1 VGKRLTDG
9 NTKATFV
16 PAIASISSPSAGT
29 ELTAAG
35 AIALENTVTDDGLDI
50 SFDEGTVE
58 GNVLASTQDFE
69 SPGRTKAQIELT
81 YYRDS
86 SAGADRMWSVMTRGT
101 AGFLVVRRGV
111 AATTG
116 YAAGQKVEVYEVIC
130 GERRPMAPERESY
143 EKVQL
148 KLYASGPYTTEA
160 TVAA

>member
-1 VGKRLTDG
+1 MAKRLTDG

-16 PAIASISSPSAGT
+16 PAIASITAPSAAT

-35 AIALENTVTDDGLDI
+35 IVALENTVTDDGLDI

-69 SPGRTKAQIELT
+69 SPGRSKAQIELT

-86 SAGADRMWSVMTRGT
+86 SGASDRMWSVMTRGT
-101 AGFLVVRRGV
+101 AGYLVVRRGV
-111 AATTG
+111 AAATP
-116 YAAGQKVEVYEVIC
+116 YASGQKVEVYEVTC
-130 GERRPMAPERESY
+130 GERKPLAPERESY

-148 KLYASGPYTTEA
+148 KLYASGTYSIES

>member
-1 VGKRLTDG
+1 MAKRLTDG

-16 PAIASISSPSAGT
+16 PSIASITAPTVS
-29 ELTAAG
+29 ELTDS
-35 AIALENTVTDDGLDI
+35 AIVALENTVTDDGLDI

-69 SPGRTKAQIELT
+69 SPGRSKAQIELT

-101 AGFLVVRRGV
+101 AGYLVVRRGV
-111 AATTG
+111 AAATG
-116 YAAGQKVEVYEVIC
+116 YAASQKVEVYTVTC

-148 KLYASGPYTTEA
+148 KLYSSGTYTTEA

>member
-1 VGKRLTDG
+1 MAKRLTDG

-16 PAIASISSPSAGT
+16 PNIASISAPTVA
-29 ELTAAG
+29 ELTDAG
-35 AIALENTVTDDGLDI
+35 VVALENTVTDDGLNI
-50 SFDEGTVE
+50 SFDEGTIA

-69 SPGRTKAQIELT
+69 SPGRSKASIELT

-111 AATTG
+111 AAATA
-116 YAAGQKVEVYEVIC
+116 YAASQKVEVYEVTC
-130 GERRPMAPERESY
+130 GERKPLAPERESY
-143 EKVQL
+143 EKVNL
-148 KLYASGPYTTEA
+148 KLYASGTYSVES

>member
-1 VGKRLTDG
+1 MSKRLTDG

-16 PAIASISSPSAGT
+16 PVIGSISAPTVA
-29 ELTAAG
+29 ELTDAA
-35 AIALENTVTDDGLDI
+35 IVALENTVTDDGLDI

-86 SAGADRMWSVMTRGT
+86 SAAADRMWSVMTRGT
-101 AGFLVVRRGV
+101 AGCLVVRRGV
-111 AATTG
+111 AAATP
-116 YAAGQKVEVYEVIC
+116 YASAQKVEVYTVTC

-148 KLYASGPYTTEA
+148 KLYASGTYTTEA
-160 TVAA
+160 TVA

>member
-1 VGKRLTDG
+1 MAKRLTDG

-16 PAIASISSPSAGT
+16 PTISSITAPTVA
-29 ELTAAG
+29 ELTDSG
-35 AIALENTVTDDGLDI
+35 IVALENTVTDDGLDI

-69 SPGRTKAQIELT
+69 SPGRSKAQIELT

-86 SAGADRMWSVMTRGT
+86 TTAADRMWSVMTRGT

-111 AATTG
+111 TASTA
-116 YAAGQKVEVYEVIC
+116 YAADQKVEVYEVTC
-130 GERRPMAPERESY
+130 GERRPLAPERESY

-148 KLYASGPYTTEA
+148 KLYASGTYSVES

>member
-1 VGKRLTDG
+1 MKRLTDG

-16 PAIASISSPSAGT
+16 PAIASISAPSAGT

-35 AIALENTVTDDGLDI
+35 IVALENTVTDDGLDI

-58 GNVLASTQDFE
+58 GNVLASTQDFQ
-69 SPGRTKAQIELT
+69 SPGRSRAAITLT

-86 SAGADRMWSVMTRGT
+86 SPSSDRMWSVMTRGT

-111 AATTG
+111 AAATA
-116 YAAGQKVEVYEVIC
+116 YAAGQKVEVYEVTC
-130 GERRPMAPERESY
+130 GERRPLAPERESY
-143 EKVQL
+143 EKVEL
-148 KLYASGPYTTEA
+148 TLYASGTYSIES